1 MKRWGFH
8 IKNQMKEDS
17 MITEVWR
24 RFAPPNNP
32 FLFALKGAPVQDKRG
47 NWQWLAQQDRQ
58 RFTVP
63 YAERLSKGS
72 IQCKLY
78 GLLYEASIPLG
89 QASANHSQPGPPG
102 IQIPVT

>member
-1 MKRWGFH
+1 
-8 IKNQMKEDS
+8 

-24 RFAPPNNP
+24 RFAPPNKP
-32 FLFALKGAPVQDKRG
+32 FLLALRGAPVQGKKD

-78 GLLYEASIPLG
+78 GLLYEATIPLG
-89 QASANHSQPGPPG
+89 QASANHPQPEEPSV
-102 IQIPVT
+102 QISVT

>member
-1 MKRWGFH
+1 
-8 IKNQMKEDS
+8 

-24 RFAPPNNP
+24 SEATPNNP
-32 FLFALKGAPVQDKRG
+32 FLFALRGAPVQDKTG
-47 NWQWLAQQDRQ
+47 NWYWLAQQDRQ

-78 GLLYEASIPLG
+78 GLPYEATIPLG
-89 QASANHSQPGPPG
+89 QASANHLQPGEPS
-102 IQIPVT
+102 IQICAI

>member
-1 MKRWGFH
+1 
-8 IKNQMKEDS
+8 

-24 RFAPPNNP
+24 RSAPPNKP
-32 FLFALKGAPVQDKRG
+32 FLFALRGAPVQDKTG
-47 NWQWLAQQDRQ
+47 NWYWLAQQDRQ

-78 GLLYEASIPLG
+78 GLLYEATIPLG
-89 QASANHSQPGPPG
+89 QASANHSRFEETDV
-102 IQIPVT
+102 QISVTLGL